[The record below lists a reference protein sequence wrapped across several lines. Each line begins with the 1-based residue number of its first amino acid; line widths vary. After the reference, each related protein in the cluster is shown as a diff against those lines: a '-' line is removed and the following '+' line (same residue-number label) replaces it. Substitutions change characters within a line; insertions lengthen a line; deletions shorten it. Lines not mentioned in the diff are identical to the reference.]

1 MCTCTFYARNSTIG
15 MYNSSYTSLPTPCV
29 STIFVVKDNMM
40 KENWRFVN
48 ESQLQHIQEILKPV
62 HIVSFS
68 CRSWYEQTFFYG
80 PSFYQRSRKC
90 VKLQDCK
97 IKLAILYFLKFYLD
111 ILLSRNL
118 PIAVCHKKKGILW
131 NILMS
136 QITIEYS
143 HIVGMNYK
151 SMFFQSRYSGL
162 SFRVILCY
170 TVIIGNDSKIG
181 EVKWP

>member
-1 MCTCTFYARNSTIG
+1 MCACTFYARNSTFG

-118 PIAVCHKKKGILW
+118 LIAVCHKKKRNIVQQVHFDVTDYNRIFSHSW
-131 NILMS
+131 NEL
-136 QITIEYS
+136 QVYVFPE
-143 HIVGMNYK
+143 
-151 SMFFQSRYSGL
+151 
-162 SFRVILCY
+162 
-170 TVIIGNDSKIG
+170 
-181 EVKWP
+181 